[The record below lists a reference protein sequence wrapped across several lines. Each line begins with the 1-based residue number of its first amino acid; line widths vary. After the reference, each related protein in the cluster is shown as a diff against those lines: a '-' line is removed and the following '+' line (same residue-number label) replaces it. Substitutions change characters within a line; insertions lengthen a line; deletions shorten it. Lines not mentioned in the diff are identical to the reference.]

1 VKEGQL
7 AVWLQGAAKQLDD
20 NLRGRLELLVS
31 LRRGDLWL
39 VAEEVLGAA
48 KTTVQ
53 DFSSDDA
60 EKWFDRG
67 DNYYNAA
74 MYEKALEC
82 FQQSVEI
89 NPEHYQAWQRLGD
102 SLRNSGKEEESL
114 VFYERSISINP
125 EFHRVWSYRGI
136 SLANLGRYEEAIKS
150 YDRAVSF
157 KHNYH
162 EAWYNRGVSLDSLGR
177 YEEAIE
183 SYDRAISFKH
193 DKHEAWYNRGISLG
207 SLGRYEEE
215 IENYQQGLSH
225 LQPTTHPEG
234 WGELHRALGRLQYRK
249 GQNNFDKSRLDSRA
263 HYRKA
268 LAFFQEAETTLT
280 QFPELL
286 KFCNQ
291 LDEVWV
297 ADE

>member
-1 VKEGQL
+1 LVDYTGVKEGEL

-136 SLANLGRYEEAIKS
+136 SLANLGRYEE
-150 YDRAVSF
+150 
-157 KHNYH
+157 
-162 EAWYNRGVSLDSLGR
+162 
-177 YEEAIE
+177 
-183 SYDRAISFKH
+183 
-193 DKHEAWYNRGISLG
+193 
-207 SLGRYEEE
+207 E
-215 IENYQQGLSH
+215 IENYQQDLSH

-234 WGELHRALGRLQYRK
+234 WGELHRALGRLHYRK

-263 HYRKA
+263 YYRKA